1 MCCVGAEPLSARTTN
16 TGVFAAARRTLIELP
31 RLQKRFLLIAIDFA
45 LFSFALWCV
54 VSVRLGYY
62 FVPDNGV
69 LIFLCVAAPT
79 IGVGTLAWAGLY
91 RLVTRFMG
99 PRGFTQIFLTTGL
112 AVLIWSSLVL
122 FTGQSGLP
130 RSAIVPFALLA
141 ATFICISRQMASL
154 LLRSAG
160 IRPAPFTEA
169 LVRKPIAIFGAGPMG
184 ADLLQAIRRSGNRD
198 VVGFIDPAPS
208 LRGQYVGG
216 VKVYP
221 PNRIGKLIENAGVK
235 EVLIALPHGLRRERR
250 TILRELERYPI
261 EVKVLP
267 DFEDVTAGQVGL
279 NDLRPVDV
287 GDLLGR
293 DQVKP
298 DAELLARTIRNKSI
312 LVTGAGGSIGSEL
325 VRQILRQNPK
335 SVVLFDISEVALYE
349 IEMEIN
355 ETLSSWSADQVRPT
369 IHGVLGSVLDAALV
383 AETIRRHNVKTIY
396 HAAAYKHVPIVEN
409 NIIAGLQNNTF
420 GVAVIAECAL
430 RLDVERVILI
440 STDKAV
446 RPTNVMGASK
456 RLAELVLQS
465 MAADRG
471 GTIFSMVRFGNV
483 LDSSG
488 SVVRRFRKQIAAG
501 GPVTVTHKEI
511 VRYFMSIPEA
521 AELVIQAGAMA
532 RGGEVF
538 VLHMGDPVK
547 IDDLAR
553 LMIHLS
559 GLEVR
564 DDANPAGDIQIT
576 YTGLR
581 PGEKLYEELLIGAHT
596 TGTEHPRIM
605 RSAEPVLPAA
615 ELKRELDLLQT
626 AMTMRDIPTIQDVLL
641 RTVEGYHPEGEVTVL
656 TEPARVE
663 AGKPSAARTL
673 H

>member
-1 MCCVGAEPLSARTTN
+1 MIGRTEPAQENDGLLARL
-16 TGVFAAARRTLIELP
+16 RRKLIDLP
-31 RLQKRFLLIAIDFA
+31 RFQKRILLAATDFA
-45 LFSFALWCV
+45 LISLALWTV
-54 VSVRLGYY
+54 VSVRLGEP
-62 FVPDNGV
+62 FKPWNLEVAV
-69 LIFLCVAAPT
+69 LCFAAPV
-79 IGVGTLAWAGLY
+79 IGVATFFWAGLY
-91 RLVTRFMG
+91 RLVTRFIG
-99 PRGFTQIFLTTGL
+99 SRGVTQIFLSSGL
-112 AVLIWSSLVL
+112 AVLIWATLL
-122 FTGQSGLP
+122 FVSGAVGIP
-130 RSAIVPFALLA
+130 RSIIVPFALLSGLLVA
-141 ATFICISRQMASL
+141 GTRQLTATL
-154 LLRSAG
+154 LKSSG
-160 IRPAPFTEA
+160 IRVPPFA
-169 LVRKPIAIFGAGPMG
+169 DILGRKPVAIFGAGQMG
-184 ADLLQAIRRSGNRD
+184 ADLLQEVRRTGNRD
-198 VVGFIDPAPS
+198 VVAFIDPSPTI
-208 LRGQYVGG
+208 RGQYVGG

-221 PNRIGKLIENAGVK
+221 PDKIGRLVERAGVK

-267 DFEDVTAGQVGL
+267 DFEDVASGQVGI

-293 DQVKP
+293 DAVKP
-298 DAELLARTIRNKSI
+298 DAELLTRAIKDKSI

-325 VRQILRQNPK
+325 VRQILRQGP
-335 SVVLFDISEVALYE
+335 SGIVLFDVSEVALYE
-349 IEMEIN
+349 IEMELN
-355 ETLSSWSADQVRPT
+355 EAIAAWPSEQARPA

-383 AETIRRHNVKTIY
+383 AETIRKYAVKTIY
-396 HAAAYKHVPIVEN
+396 HAAAYKHVPIVEHN
-409 NIIAGLQNNTF
+409 VIAGLQNNTF
-420 GVAVIAECAL
+420 GVAVIAECAR
-430 RLDVERVILI
+430 RLGVERVILI

-446 RPTNVMGASK
+446 RPANVMGASK

-465 MAADRG
+465 LADEKG
-471 GTIFSMVRFGNV
+471 DTVFSMVRFGNV

-488 SVVRRFRKQIAAG
+488 SVVRRFRKQIAGG

-538 VLHMGDPVK
+538 VLHMGEPVK

-564 DDANPAGDIQIT
+564 DEVNPAGDVAIV

-581 PGEKLYEELLIGAHT
+581 AGEKLYEELVIGADT

-605 RSAEPVLPAA
+605 RSDEPFLKAA
-615 ELKRELDLLQT
+615 ELKRELDVLQA
-626 AMTMRDIPTIQDVLL
+626 AMTMRDIETIQAVLV
-641 RTVEGYHPEGEVTVL
+641 RTVEGYRPDGDAAATLNVV
-656 TEPARVE
+656 PAANE
-663 AGKPSAARTL
+663 TGPGPRTL